1 MASNN
6 QFDVAIIG
14 GGPGGYTAAFRAAQ
28 LGMNVALVEIF
39 KLGGVCLHA
48 ACIPYKAL
56 LENVR
61 IINLFRR
68 REEFGITGGGEE
80 IDFGKIMDRKNSVIN
95 RLQEGLHLLVK
106 KNGVTYLEGLGS
118 LAATDRVH
126 VRNLKTRTEQEITA
140 KNIIVAT
147 GSKPKFIPA
156 FAADGQRILFSDHI
170 VDLKEVPKSLAILG
184 GGPIGVETATV
195 FNTLGTEITILEA
208 MPRIMINEDEEISFE
223 LARRLKEKGINVIT
237 EAKVSGVQKMDDSV
251 RLQFTDAAGRE
262 NALPAQ
268 KFLVAIGRDGLVS
281 GLGLENLGVEVERNF
296 IKVNEK
302 MQTNV
307 PGVYAI
313 GDVVGPPL
321 LAHKAAAEGILAVE
335 TMAGMDSP
343 RVDYNKI
350 PHCTYCEPQVASIG
364 LREDEA
370 KEKKGYD
377 VKVGRF
383 SFKISG
389 KALCEGE
396 EDGFVKIV
404 SDGRTGELL
413 GAHMIGHEVTEL
425 VMECSEAMFAENT
438 LYELTRAIYAHP
450 TRSEAI
456 KEAALDVNKEAINK

>member
-61 IINLFRR
+61 VINLLRR
-68 REEFGITGGGEE
+68 REEFGIGGGGEE
-80 IDFGKIMDRKNSVIN
+80 IDFGKIMERKNNVVN
-95 RLQEGLHLLVK
+95 RLHEGLHLLVK
-106 KNGVTYLEGLGS
+106 KNGVTYFEGLGS
-118 LAATDRVH
+118 LVAPDRVLM
-126 VRNLKTRTEQEITA
+126 RDLKTRTEQEVSA
-140 KNIIVAT
+140 KNIIIAT

-156 FAADGQRILFSDHI
+156 FAADGSKILFSDHI

-184 GGPIGVETATV
+184 GGPIGVETATI
-195 FNTLGTEITILEA
+195 FNTLGAEITILEA
-208 MPRIMINEDEEISFE
+208 MPRMMINEDEEISFE
-223 LARRLKEKGINVIT
+223 LARRLKEKGINVIS
-237 EAKVSGVQKMDDSV
+237 EAKVTGVQKLDDSV
-251 RLQFTDAAGRE
+251 RINFTDAAGRE
-262 NALPAQ
+262 NNLIAE

-281 GLGLENLGVEVERNF
+281 GLGLEKLGVQVERNF

-307 PGVYAI
+307 SGVYAI
-313 GDVVGPPL
+313 GDVVSPPL
-321 LAHKAAAEGILAVE
+321 LAHKAAAEGVLVVE
-335 TMAGMDSP
+335 TIAGMNSP

-364 LREDEA
+364 LTEKEARE
-370 KEKKGYD
+370 KGYD

-396 EDGFVKIV
+396 EDGFVKII
-404 SDGRTGELL
+404 SDGRIGELL

-425 VMECSEAMFAENT
+425 IMECSEAMFAENT
-438 LYELTRAIYAHP
+438 LYELTRAIHAHP

-456 KEAALDVNKEAINK
+456 KEAALDVNKEAIHK